1 MSEADPKHENRLAGE
16 TSPYLLQHAHNPV
29 DWYPWGPAALERA
42 RTEDRPILLSIGY
55 AACHWCH
62 VMERESF
69 ENDDIARLMNENFVC
84 IKVDREERPDL
95 DDIYMTATVALSGSG
110 GWPMT
115 VFLAPDRR
123 PFFAGTY
130 FPPEDKYGRP
140 GFSTLLERIAELW
153 KNDRDAL
160 LQQASELT
168 QHVRDV
174 SKAAPPL
181 PVADDATT
189 AAVRQLAQ
197 AFDPAFG
204 GFSAAPKFPPCSSL
218 SLLLRQH
225 RRTGDPRALSMV
237 TTTLDGMKNGGMY
250 DHVGGGFARYSTDE
264 RWLVPHFEKMLYD
277 NAQLASVYLEA
288 FQVTGNAEYR
298 RVATETLDYVLREM
312 QAPEGGFYCATDADS
327 EGEEGKFFVWQP
339 DEVEAA
345 LGAGDARLV
354 CAFYDI
360 TKGGNWEGKS
370 IAHTPRTL
378 ADVAKELGIGE
389 EALADALARSREKLY
404 AAREKRVHPL
414 LDDKILTSWN
424 GLMIASMA
432 EGARV
437 LGERRY
443 LDAGVRAARYILD
456 SMRRADGG
464 LFRTARGGRAHLDA
478 YLEDYAFL
486 ADALVSLYEAGAAA
500 SFLQEAKALAE
511 RLLADFGDDEGGA
524 FFHTAHGHEELIV
537 RTREGNDGAI
547 PSANAVAARALAR
560 LSYHFDREDFRSRAS
575 DTIQAYGRLI
585 ERAPRAFATSL
596 AVVDFLL
603 EGPLELVLA
612 GTPGHDDHDA
622 LAAAVGR
629 HYLPN
634 RIVGHVASAEDAK
647 GLPLC
652 EGKGPVGGTAALFV
666 CRNFTC
672 KAPVTDPA
680 AVGEALAE
688 GSRRADAERGS
699 EIGRERLTGHA
710 TTEGTGAYA
719 ARHAATAFVKLGAL
733 SVSRLGFGGYRVDD
747 GAPEHRAA
755 LVKAFGAGV
764 NLVDTSTNYTDGRSE
779 RLVGE
784 VLAEL
789 AQKEELSRS
798 EVVVVS
804 KIGYVQGENLD
815 IARQRRTDEKP
826 YPEMVEVGDDIWHC
840 MHPEWLGDQL
850 DRSLGR
856 LGLETLDVCLVHNPE
871 YFLSNAVRR
880 GEGPL
885 SKLRDEFYRRLEQA
899 FAHFEKEVERGRIR
913 FFGVSSNTCTRPA
926 DDREATSLSRMLAAA
941 RAAGGEQHHFR
952 VLQLPMNLAESGA
965 LFEQNND
972 DKTVLEL
979 ARDAGIA
986 VLVNRPLNAIV
997 GDGLLRLAD
1006 APGVDGAPPFG
1017 AQLSRVQS
1025 LEQEFRRNIAPH
1037 LQTAKGSAPAS
1048 SLFNWGDQLA
1058 KLPAR
1063 IESLEQ
1069 WRDIQRQ
1076 VIAPRVGHALSMLD
1090 QALEG
1095 ELAEQF
1101 RDFRVRYLPELDKLL
1116 GAMRAKAAG
1125 KSRARTARIVKAID
1139 PLLPAERRGATLS
1152 QKALWTLTSV
1162 PGVTTVLVGARQPE
1176 YVDDALGISGW
1187 EALGNVTAVFEA
1199 VQGIVG

>member
-1 MSEADPKHENRLAGE
+1 MSKAEAKHENRLAGE

-29 DWYPWGPAALERA
+29 DWYPWGPEALERA
-42 RTEDRPILLSIGY
+42 KKEDRPILLSIGY

-69 ENDDIARLMNENFVC
+69 ENEAIARVMNDHFVC

-115 VFLAPDRR
+115 VFLTPDTR

-140 GFSTLLERIAELW
+140 GFPTLLERVADLW

-160 LQQASELT
+160 LQQAAELT

-174 SKAAPPL
+174 SKTAEPL
-181 PVADDATT
+181 PVADEAIA
-189 AAVRQLAQ
+189 AAVRQLGE
-197 AFDPAFG
+197 AFDPQYG
-204 GFSAAPKFPPCSSL
+204 GFSPAPKFPPCSSL
-218 SLLLRQH
+218 SLLLRHH

-277 NAQLASVYLEA
+277 NALLAGVYLEA
-288 FQVTGNAEYR
+288 LQVTGDAEYR
-298 RVATETLDYVLREM
+298 RVASETLDYVLREM
-312 QAPEGGFYCATDADS
+312 QAPAGGFFSATDADS
-327 EGEEGKFFVWQP
+327 EGVEGKFFVWQP
-339 DEVEAA
+339 AEVEEV
-345 LGAGDARLV
+345 LGAEDARI
-354 CAFYDI
+354 ASAYYDV
-360 TKGGNWEGKS
+360 TPGGNWEGQS
-370 IAHTPRTL
+370 ILHTPRTK
-378 ADVAKELGIGE
+378 ADVAKELGIDVE
-389 EALADALARSREKLY
+389 TLSAALARSREKLY

-424 GLMIASMA
+424 GLMIAAMA

-437 LGERRY
+437 LGDRRY
-443 LDAGVRAARYILD
+443 LEAGQRAARYVLD
-456 SMRRADGG
+456 SMRREDGG
-464 LFRTARGGRAHLDA
+464 LLRTARDGRAHLDA
-478 YLEDYAFL
+478 YLEDYAFFT
-486 ADALVSLYEAGAAA
+486 DALISLYEAGAPA
-500 SFLQEAKALAE
+500 SFLGEAKTLAE
-511 RLLADFGDDEGGA
+511 RMIADFGDDEAGA
-524 FFHTAHGHEELIV
+524 FFHTAHSHEQLIV

-560 LSYHFDREDFRSRAS
+560 LSYHFDREDFRKRAS
-575 DTIQAYGRLI
+575 GALQAYGRLV
-585 ERAPRAFATSL
+585 ERAPRAFTTSL

-612 GTPGHDDHDA
+612 GTPGDADYDA
-622 LAAAVGR
+622 LAAEVGKR
-629 HYLPN
+629 YLPN
-634 RIVGHVASAEDAK
+634 RIAGHIAESEKSA
-647 GLPLC
+647 GLPLL
-652 EGKGPVGGTAALFV
+652 EGKGLVGGKAALYV

-672 KAPVTDPA
+672 KAPVTEPA
-680 AVGEALAE
+680 AVDAALAE
-688 GSRRADAERGS
+688 ESRRAGAERGS
-699 EIGRERLTGHA
+699 EIGRERLGGHA
-710 TTEGTGAYA
+710 TAEGTAAYA
-719 ARHAATAFVKLGAL
+719 ARHGAASAKLGEL
-733 SVSRLGFGGYRVDD
+733 SVSRLGFGGYRIDD

-755 LVKAFGAGV
+755 LVKALGAGV

-779 RLVGE
+779 RLIGD
-784 VLAEL
+784 VLAGLVDKGEL
-789 AQKEELSRS
+789 ARA

-815 IARQRRTDEKP
+815 IARQRKTDGKP

-871 YFLSNAVRR
+871 YFLSDAVRR

-885 SKLRDEFYRRLEQA
+885 EEIREEFYRRLEQA
-899 FAHFEKEVERGRIR
+899 FAHFEKEVARGRIR
-913 FFGVSSNTCTRPA
+913 SYGVSSNTCTRAA

-941 RAAGGEQHHFR
+941 RAAGEAQHHFR
-952 VLQLPMNLAESGA
+952 VLQLPMNLVESTA
-965 LFEQNND
+965 LFEKNNNE
-972 DKTVLEL
+972 KTVLEL
-979 ARDAGIA
+979 AQAEGIA

-1006 APGVDGAPPFG
+1006 APSVDGAPPFD

-1025 LEQEFRRNIAPH
+1025 LETEFRRNVAPH

-1048 SLFNWGDQLA
+1048 SLFSWGDQLA

-1069 WRDIQRQ
+1069 WRDIERQ
-1076 VIAPRVGHALSMLD
+1076 VIAPRIGHALAMLD
-1090 QALEG
+1090 QALKG

-1101 RDFRVRYLPELDKLL
+1101 REWRVRYLPELDKLL
-1116 GAMRAKAAG
+1116 GAMRAKAAE
-1125 KSRARTARIVKAID
+1125 KSRARTARIVQTID
-1139 PLLPAERRGATLS
+1139 PLLPEARRGETLS
-1152 QKALWTLTSV
+1152 RKALWALTSE
-1162 PGVTTVLVGARQPE
+1162 PGVTSVLVGMREQA
-1176 YVDDALGISGW
+1176 YVDDALGIAGW
-1187 EALGNVTAVFEA
+1187 GALEDVAAVFEA
-1199 VQGIVG
+1199 VRGVV

>member
-1 MSEADPKHENRLAGE
+1 MSTKHENRLAGE

-29 DWYPWGPAALERA
+29 DWYPWGPEALERA
-42 RTEDRPILLSIGY
+42 RRQERPILLSIGY

-69 ENDDIARLMNENFVC
+69 ENEDIARLMNDNFVC

-95 DDIYMTATVALSGSG
+95 DDIYMSATVALSGSG

-130 FPPEDKYGRP
+130 FPPEDRYGRP
-140 GFSTLLERIAELW
+140 GFASLLLRIAELW
-153 KNDRDAL
+153 KNQREDL

-168 QHVRDV
+168 QHVRDI
-174 SKAAPPL
+174 SKAAAPL
-181 PVADDATT
+181 PVASEAI
-189 AAVRQLAQ
+189 ASAVRDLAQ
-197 AFDPAFG
+197 AFDPEYG
-204 GFSAAPKFPPCSSL
+204 GFSPAPKFPPCSSL
-218 SLLLRQH
+218 SLLLRHH
-225 RRTGDPRALSMV
+225 RRSGDPRALSMV

-250 DHVGGGFARYSTDE
+250 DHIGGGFARYSTDE

-277 NAQLASVYLEA
+277 NAQLAGVYLEA
-288 FQVTGNAEYR
+288 LEVTGDPEYR
-298 RVATETLDYVLREM
+298 RVASETLDYVVREM
-312 QAPEGGFYCATDADS
+312 QAPEGGFYSATDADS

-339 DEVEAA
+339 AEVEEV
-345 LGAGDARLV
+345 LGKDDARLV

-360 TKGGNWEGKS
+360 TPGGNWEGKS
-370 IAHTPRTL
+370 IAHTPRTRE
-378 ADVAKELGIGE
+378 DVAKKLGVDVDT
-389 EALADALARSREKLY
+389 LDTALARSRDKLY

-424 GLMIASMA
+424 GLMIAAMA

-437 LGERRY
+437 LGDRRY
-443 LDAGVRAARYILD
+443 LEAGERAARNILD
-456 SMRRADGG
+456 SMRREDGG
-464 LFRTARGGRAHLDA
+464 LFRTARNGRAHLDA

-486 ADALVSLYEAGAAA
+486 ADGLVSLYEAGADA
-500 SFLQEAKALAE
+500 SFLRDAKALAE
-511 RLLADFGDDEGGA
+511 RMIADFGDEQGGA

-560 LSYHFDREDFRSRAS
+560 LSYHFDLEDFRRRAS
-575 DTIQAYGRLI
+575 DAIQAYGRLI

-596 AVVDFLL
+596 SVVDFLL

-612 GTPGHDDHDA
+612 GTPGEAAHDA
-622 LAAAVGR
+622 LAAEVGKR
-629 HYLPN
+629 YLPN
-634 RIVGHVASAEDAK
+634 RIVGHVRAPSEDTA
-647 GLPLC
+647 GLPLL
-652 EGKGPVGGTAALFV
+652 EGKGLVGGKAALYV

-680 AVGEALAE
+680 KVSEALAE
-688 GSRRADAERGS
+688 ENRRASAERAS
-699 EIGRERLTGHA
+699 ELGRERLAGHA
-710 TTEGTGAYA
+710 TAEATAAYA
-719 ARHAATAFVKLGAL
+719 TKHGGGFAKLDDL
-733 SVSRLGFGGYRVDD
+733 SVSRLGFGGYRIDD
-747 GAPEHRAA
+747 GAPSHRAA
-755 LVKAFGAGV
+755 LVKALDAGV
-764 NLVDTSTNYTDGRSE
+764 NLIDTSTNYTGGRSE
-779 RLVGE
+779 RLIGE

-789 AQKEELSRS
+789 CAKPEASRS

-815 IARQRRTDEKP
+815 IARQRRTDGKP

-871 YFLSNAVRR
+871 YFLSDAVRR

-885 SKLRDEFYRRLEQA
+885 SKIRDEFYRRLEQA
-899 FAHFEKEVERGRIR
+899 FRHFEEEVERGRIR
-913 FFGVSSNTCTRPA
+913 LFGVSSNTCTRA
-926 DDREATSLSRMLAAA
+926 AGDREATSLSRMLAAA

-952 VLQLPMNLAESGA
+952 VLQLPMNLVESGA
-965 LFEQNND
+965 LFEKNND
-972 DKTVLEL
+972 GKTVLEL
-979 ARDAGIA
+979 AQRQGIA

-997 GDGLLRLAD
+997 GDGLFRLAD
-1006 APGVDGAPPFG
+1006 APSSDGAPPFD
-1017 AQLSRVQS
+1017 AQLSRVQA
-1025 LEQEFRRNIAPH
+1025 LETEFRRNIATH

-1069 WRDIQRQ
+1069 WRDIERQ

-1090 QALEG
+1090 QALKG
-1095 ELAEQF
+1095 ELADQF
-1101 RDFRVRYLPELDKLL
+1101 RDWRGRYLPELDKLL
-1116 GAMRAKAAG
+1116 GALRAKAAE
-1125 KSRARTARIVKAID
+1125 KSRARTSRIVRAID
-1139 PLLPAERRGATLS
+1139 PLLPESRRSATLS
-1152 QKALWTLTSV
+1152 QKALWALNSV
-1162 PGVTTVLVGARQPE
+1162 PGVTSVLVGMREEA
-1176 YVDDALGISGW
+1176 YVDDALGIVGW
-1187 EALGNVTAVFEA
+1187 EALGDVASVFKAVRG
-1199 VQGIVG
+1199 VL